1 MVLLCGVWKTGG
13 TERNTKKTPTTNKH
27 APQLTMQTNQ
37 QLIPTSYIHIVDDT
51 KTDIHAMVTHVQKV
65 ATCYRQGT

>member
-1 MVLLCGVWKTGG
+1 
-13 TERNTKKTPTTNKH
+13 
-27 APQLTMQTNQ
+27 MQTNQ

-65 ATCYRQGT
+65 ATCYRQGTWTCTSER

>member
-1 MVLLCGVWKTGG
+1 MVMLCNVWYMSLEVDRDG
-13 TERNTKKTPTTNKH
+13 EITNKH

-51 KTDIHAMVTHVQKV
+51 KTDIHAMDTHVQKV